1 MIWSQ
6 PNNFNVVLLVIFFV
20 TKKTKKLKLKLS
32 FLNPL
37 MPLSIQRK
45 IDDTH

>member
-20 TKKTKKLKLKLS
+20 TKKNEKVKV
-32 FLNPL
+32 
-37 MPLSIQRK
+37 K
-45 IDDTH
+45 IIIPKSLDAPEYSEKNR